1 MKTWFITGTSSG
13 FGRILT
19 EKLLARGDRVAATL
33 RKTEALNDLK
43 LQYGDR
49 LWIEALDVIDTVAV
63 RRVVDKAFAELG
75 HIDVVVNNAGYA
87 VFGAAEEL
95 TDDQIRHQIDTNII
109 GSIQVTRAALP
120 HLRAQGGGRILQLS
134 SMGGQISLPALSL
147 YHTTKWAIEG
157 FFESVIQ
164 EVASFGIEVTLVEP
178 AGANTNFANGSM
190 VHAQPMDVYETTP
203 VGIWRKARAE
213 EGGYNPTL
221 DPRKAVQAM
230 IDSVDVHPAPKRL
243 LVGGAGYDLVHKALA
258 ERLAALE
265 AQKDIAF
272 AADYDTAKVM

>member
-33 RKTEALNDLK
+33 RKPEALADLK
-43 LQYGDR
+43 SQYGEH
-49 LWIEALDVIDTVAV
+49 LWIEALDVTDTASV
-63 RRVVDKAFAELG
+63 RRIVDKAFAELG
-75 HIDVVVNNAGYA
+75 RIDVVVNNAGYA

-95 TDDQIRHQIDTNII
+95 TDEQIRRQIDTNII

-120 HLRAQGGGRILQLS
+120 HLRVQGGGRILQLS

-164 EVASFGIEVTLVEP
+164 EVASFGIEVTLIEP
-178 AGANTNFANGSM
+178 AGANTNFAHGSM
-190 VHAQPMDVYETTP
+190 VKAQPMDAYEGTS
-203 VGIWRKARAE
+203 VGTWRKARE
-213 EGGYNPTL
+213 DGGYNPAL
-221 DPRKAVQAM
+221 DPGKAVQAM
-230 IDSVDVHPAPKRL
+230 IDSVDVHPAPRRL
-243 LVGGAGYDLVHKALA
+243 LVGRQAYDLVHQALTD
-258 ERLAALE
+258 RLKALE
-265 AQKDIAF
+265 AQKAIAF
-272 AADYDTAKVM
+272 AADYDTAQ

>member
-13 FGRILT
+13 FGRIMT
-19 EKLLARGDRVAATL
+19 ENLLARGDRVAATL
-33 RKTEALNDLK
+33 RKPEALADLER
-43 LQYGDR
+43 QYGDR
-49 LWIEALDVIDTVAV
+49 LWIETLDVTDTAAV
-63 RRVVDKAFAELG
+63 RRVIDKAFADLG
-75 HIDVVVNNAGYA
+75 RIDVVVNNAGYA

-95 TDDQIRHQIDTNII
+95 TDDQIRHQIDTNVI

-157 FFESVIQ
+157 FFESVVQ
-164 EVASFGIEVTLVEP
+164 EVASFGIEATLVEP
-178 AGANTNFANGSM
+178 AGANTNFGHGSM
-190 VHAQPMDVYETTP
+190 VNAQPMDAYEETP
-203 VGIWRKARAE
+203 VGVWRKARAE
-213 EGGYNPTL
+213 GSYNPTL
-221 DPRKAVQAM
+221 DPEKAVQAM
-230 IDSVDVHPAPKRL
+230 IDSVDLHPAPRRL
-243 LVGGAGYDLVHKALA
+243 LVGRQAYDLVHQALA

-272 AADYDTAKVM
+272 AADYGTA